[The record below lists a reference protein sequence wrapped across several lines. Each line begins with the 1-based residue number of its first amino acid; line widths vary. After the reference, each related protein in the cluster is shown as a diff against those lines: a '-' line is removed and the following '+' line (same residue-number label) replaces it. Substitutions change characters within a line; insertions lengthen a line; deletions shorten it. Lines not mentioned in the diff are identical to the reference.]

1 MKRMITALAATTA
14 LAAGPA
20 FADHHMSKDKMDKS
34 AKHSDMMMKSEVTA
48 MKAGQVF
55 LAMDDENDGLLTKSE
70 WADWQNRTETTL
82 PQFSE
87 YDADSDGDIEF
98 SEYLASVDLS

>member
-34 AKHSDMMMKSEVTA
+34 GKHSEMMMKSAALVSPNIYGDTIVEYNSRAHKMPWIYKCGKTG
-48 MKAGQVF
+48 KQY
-55 LAMDDENDGLLTKSE
+55 K
-70 WADWQNRTETTL
+70 TTSNNAYER
-82 PQFSE
+82 F
-87 YDADSDGDIEF
+87 
-98 SEYLASVDLS
+98 AS